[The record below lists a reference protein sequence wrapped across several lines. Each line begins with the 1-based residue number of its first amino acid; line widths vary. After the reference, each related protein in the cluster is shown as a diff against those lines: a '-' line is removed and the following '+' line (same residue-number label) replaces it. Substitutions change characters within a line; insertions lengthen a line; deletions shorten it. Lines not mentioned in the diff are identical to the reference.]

1 MDYLNIIIIVVIFL
15 SFYVFF
21 IIPQKREQENNKL
34 LLNKLKKG
42 DDLVMISGLCC
53 KFSYF
58 HDDFVVVEVDGE
70 DVTGQDINV
79 VSILIDKTKELLEKK
94 NIDK

>member
-1 MDYLNIIIIVVIFL
+1 MDYLNIIIIIVIFL

-42 DDLVMISGLCC
+42 DDLVMISGLYC

-58 HDDFVVVEVDGE
+58 HDDFVVVEVDGHGRTLE
-70 DVTGQDINV
+70 FLKD
-79 VSILIDKTKELLEKK
+79 SILIDKTKELLEKK
-94 NIDK
+94 SIDK